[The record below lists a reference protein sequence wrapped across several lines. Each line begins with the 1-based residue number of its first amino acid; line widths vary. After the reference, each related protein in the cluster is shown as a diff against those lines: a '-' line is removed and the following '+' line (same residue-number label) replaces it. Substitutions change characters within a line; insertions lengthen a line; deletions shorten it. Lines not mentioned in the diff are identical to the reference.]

1 MVCMLH
7 VYTFEILEVGS
18 VKKQITAN
26 FARSNRIGN
35 HKYTQDVGAYDST
48 IEFTATFYYKNII
61 LPKYFELLLKNK
73 SPIWFV
79 MLSGEALQVTIEE
92 LEITRE
98 WFDGGGIPVKQEV
111 RFRLE
116 AWHE

>member
-7 VYTFEILEVGS
+7 VYTFDLLEAGK
-18 VKKQITAN
+18 VKKQLTAN

-35 HKYTQDVGAYDST
+35 HKYVQDVGKHDES
-48 IEFTATFYYKNII
+48 IEFVATFYYKSII
-61 LPKYFELLLKNK
+61 LPKYFEELLKLK
-73 SPIWFV
+73 QPVWFV